1 MNGQK
6 WRPLLAAAF
15 LIIGASADAAE
26 VRVLSTVAV
35 KAVMEELIPQFERAS
50 GHKVVIQFGTTAVL
64 KKQIDAGDAFDV
76 AIFTPPELIEEMISQ
91 GKIAAGTRVDFAR
104 TEVGVAVRAGAPR
117 PDVSTTETFKAS
129 LLTAKSVGYTDP
141 ALGGTSGIYLK
152 GLIDRLGVT
161 EDLKAKTKLSAG
173 IPPLVE
179 AIAKGEVEIGML
191 QISEIVPDQR
201 LQLVGPLPKG
211 MEKSTVMAVGLRT
224 ESKEP
229 AAGRELIKFLV
240 SPAARQVIKAKGMEP
255 S

>member
-1 MNGQK
+1 MSGQK
-6 WRPLLAAAF
+6 CRALLAAAF
-15 LIIGASADAAE
+15 LIVGVSADAAE
-26 VRVLSTVAV
+26 LRVLSTVAV

-64 KKQIDAGDAFDV
+64 KKQIDAGDVFDV
-76 AIFTPPELIEEMISQ
+76 AIFTPPELIDELIKQ
-91 GKIAAGTRVDFAR
+91 GKITAGTRADFAR
-104 TEVGVAVRAGAPR
+104 TEIGVAVRAGAPK
-117 PDVSTTETFKAS
+117 PDVSTAETFKAS

-152 GLIDRLGVT
+152 GLIDRLGVAD
-161 EDLKAKTKLSAG
+161 DLKPKTKLSAG

-179 AIAKGEVEIGML
+179 AIAKGDVELGML

-211 MEKSTVMAVGLRT
+211 MEKTTVMAVGLRA
-224 ESKEP
+224 ESKE
-229 AAGRELIKFLV
+229 ATAGKELIKFLV